1 MLLLTSAGLIIPSL
15 GYCLPLG
22 LNISFVGIGLFFVGK
37 MLRSIYEKV
46 QLRGSLLP
54 GALGVLLCTITI
66 NMNSSVNLRLGLYG
80 NGVWFLVNAIVM
92 TVSLYLLCYTL
103 SKYNNYIVKEI
114 SFIGK
119 NSIVYLGLNQLILI
133 FFKKIVVDNLYIGLL
148 VKFISLILCLAV
160 LHIITNLFVNS
171 RAKQLIGKRFV

>member
-1 MLLLTSAGLIIPSL
+1 MCFAAHICGTYHTKVGVLLAVRIR
-15 GYCLPLG
+15 Y
-22 LNISFVGIGLFFVGK
+22 LFCRNWIVFCWK

-92 TVSLYLLCYTL
+92 TLPLYLLWDAL
-103 SKYNNYIVKEI
+103 SKYDNFVKEM
-114 SFIGK
+114 SFSGK
-119 NSIVYLGLNQLILI
+119 NSIVYLGLNQLILM
-133 FFKKIVVDNLYIGLL
+133 FFKN
-148 VKFISLILCLAV
+148 CC
-160 LHIITNLFVNS
+160 
-171 RAKQLIGKRFV
+171 